1 MDVQECVGEP
11 RAKHAADKKPTTN
24 HRSFYVVRGVQGSKN
39 TDPTQNRS
47 PPADNLRT
55 MGDHPP
61 QLAPADAPAAVTLTQ
76 AQALAQL
83 LAIPNP
89 LTVPYATPEI
99 VNALD
104 AAARRGKLAGFE
116 PGAPGTAYLFR
127 AEAFGTPFEGWLLA
141 HATLTPTT
149 AGGGPS
155 TTLTYSRRLK
165 PLWPWTF
172 ALVLLLSV
180 WPGVLLTE
188 SLLAAM
194 LPNWSWLWKTTW
206 YWYLPLSTLGGIAA
220 MHQALK
226 RSRLTIAAS
235 AHEAA
240 ETIKSLLHRP

>member
-1 MDVQECVGEP
+1 
-11 RAKHAADKKPTTN
+11 
-24 HRSFYVVRGVQGSKN
+24 
-39 TDPTQNRS
+39 
-47 PPADNLRT
+47 
-55 MGDHPP
+55 MGDQPP
-61 QLAPADAPAAVTLTQ
+61 QLAPADAPAAVTLTK

-83 LAIPNP
+83 LAIPDP
-89 LTVPYATPEI
+89 LTVPYAIPEI
-99 VNALD
+99 VSALD

-141 HATLTPTT
+141 HATPTPPTT
-149 AGGGPS
+149 TTPGGGPS

-194 LPNWSWLWKTTW
+194 LPTWTWLWKTTW
-206 YWYLPLSTLGGIAA
+206 YWYLPLSTLGGIAG

>member
-1 MDVQECVGEP
+1 
-11 RAKHAADKKPTTN
+11 
-24 HRSFYVVRGVQGSKN
+24 
-39 TDPTQNRS
+39 
-47 PPADNLRT
+47 
-55 MGDHPP
+55 MGDPPP
-61 QLAPADAPAAVTLTQ
+61 QLAPADVSAAVTLTQ
-76 AQALAQL
+76 AQAMSQL
-83 LAIPNP
+83 LAIPDP
-89 LTVPYATPEI
+89 LTVPYATAEI
-99 VNALD
+99 VSTLD

-116 PGAPGTAYLFR
+116 PGAPGTGYIFR

-149 AGGGPS
+149 PGGGPN

-194 LPNWSWLWKTTW
+194 LPNWTWLWKTTW
-206 YWYLPLSTLGGIAA
+206 YWYLPLSTLGGIAG

-235 AHEAA
+235 THEAA
-240 ETIKSLLHRP
+240 ETIKSLLQRT